1 MGRLLLVEDHPFN
14 AEAMQRLLS
23 KKGGHEVRVA
33 HDGPEALDTAR
44 AWLPD
49 LALLDIG
56 LPGMSGLDLAR
67 QLKAAPATSRIILV
81 ALTAS
86 VDASDHRAA
95 LAAGCVAVETKPL
108 ELERIIP
115 LLAKLLS
122 SAGK

>member
-14 AEAMQRLLS
+14 AEAMQRLIS

-33 HDGPEALDTAR
+33 HDGAEALEATQG
-44 AWLPD
+44 WLPD
-49 LALLDIG
+49 LILLDLG

-67 QLKAAPATSRIILV
+67 RFKASPRTTRIILV

-86 VDASDHRAA
+86 ADPRDHAAA

-108 ELERIIP
+108 ELDRLLP
-115 LLAKLLS
+115 LLAGLI
-122 SAGK
+122 SAKP

>member
-33 HDGPEALDTAR
+33 HDGPEALETAR

-56 LPGMSGLDLAR
+56 LPGMSGLDLAK
-67 QLKAAPATSRIILV
+67 QLKAVPATSRIILV

-108 ELERIIP
+108 ELDRIIP

-122 SAGK
+122 SGR

>member
-33 HDGPEALDTAR
+33 HDGPEALEAAA

-56 LPGMSGLDLAR
+56 LPGMNGLDVAR
-67 QLKAAPATSRIILV
+67 RLKADAATARIILV

-86 VDASDHRAA
+86 VDMGDHRAA
-95 LAAGCVAVETKPL
+95 LEAGCAAVETKPL
-108 ELERIIP
+108 ELERILP
-115 LLAKLLS
+115 LLERLLNS
-122 SAGK
+122 GR